1 MSINNNFIREK
12 DMAKLQTKKLL
23 SAQPEVI
30 ELQSEEIKVLA
41 LEDINAIINN
51 KKINIKAGLEVQ
63 LNSTELLF
71 LKDKVNIC

>member
-1 MSINNNFIREK
+1 
-12 DMAKLQTKKLL
+12 MAKLQTKKLL